1 MNALALG
8 VDHLNTAVED
18 VRGVA
23 GVLTDK
29 LGLAVVVPYSE
40 YPAFVTIGLSVGT
53 STLFIDR
60 SDTVFFLRPTSPA
73 RWRALSLRP
82 AAAPQELARE
92 LTTRGLS
99 NDGAQEY
106 RQGDDLLWTNVFVT
120 DVLPADEVVFFTQY
134 SAALDEQVRAAH
146 EGFLSGGGGA
156 LGVTGLAEVG
166 IGGGAGPWNALLDK
180 PVTAADADVYLLADG
195 AQVRLLADG
204 PAGLRYIALRVA
216 DLDAAVVALA
226 DSGLSSSRDGRYLR
240 IDSEQLDG
248 LDLRLCT

>member
-18 VRGVA
+18 VRAVA

-29 LGLAVVVPYSE
+29 LGLSVVVPYSE
-40 YPAFVTIGLSVGT
+40 YPAFVTVGLSVGT

-82 AAAPQELARE
+82 AVAPKELARE

-99 NDGAQEY
+99 NDGPEEY

-134 SAALDEQVRAAH
+134 APALDEQVGAAH
-146 EGFLSGGGGA
+146 EGFLSGGGGP

-180 PVTAADADVYLLADG
+180 PVTAADVYLLADG
-195 AQVRLLADG
+195 AQVRLLPDG
-204 PAGLRYIALRVA
+204 PEGLRYIALRVA
-216 DLDAAVVALA
+216 DLDAAVAALA
-226 DSGLSSSRDGRYLR
+226 VSGLSSSRDGRYVL
-240 IDSEQLDG
+240 IDSDQLDG

>member
-1 MNALALG
+1 VTALALG

-18 VRGVA
+18 VRAVA

-29 LGLAVVVPYSE
+29 LGLSVVVPYSE
-40 YPAFVTIGLSVGT
+40 YPSFVTIGLSVGT

-82 AAAPQELARE
+82 VTAPQELAGE
-92 LTTRGLS
+92 LTRRGLS
-99 NDGAQEY
+99 NDGPQEY
-106 RQGDDLLWTNVFVT
+106 RQGADLLWTNVFVT
-120 DVLPADEVVFFTQY
+120 GVLPADEVVFFTQY
-134 SAALDEQVRAAH
+134 APALDEQVRAAH

-166 IGGGAGPWNALLDK
+166 IGGAGPWNALLDK

-195 AQVRLLADG
+195 AEVRLLPDG

-216 DLDAAVVALA
+216 DLDAAVMALV
-226 DSGLSSSRDGRYLR
+226 DSGLSSSRDGRYVR
-240 IDSEQLDG
+240 IDCDQLDG
-248 LDLRLCT
+248 LDLRLCA